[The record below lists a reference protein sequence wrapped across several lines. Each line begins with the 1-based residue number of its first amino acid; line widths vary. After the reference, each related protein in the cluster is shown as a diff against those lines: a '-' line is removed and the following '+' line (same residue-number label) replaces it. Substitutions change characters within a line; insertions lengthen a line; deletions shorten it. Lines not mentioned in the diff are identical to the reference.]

1 MRRQDPGSKAHA
13 WRGLI
18 LAAAILIVMFAS
30 STVAW
35 GQGCAMCY
43 NSAAAAKASAIQAL
57 KQGILVLLFPP
68 LAMFIGIFA
77 LAFRRR
83 HRFNDDETAETIDA
97 RQALHELRA
106 FLPSAGVED
115 PPANRRVIVRELV
128 ENERDTSAGDA

>member
-1 MRRQDPGSKAHA
+1 MRMRDPISKACA
-13 WRGLI
+13 CRGLI

-83 HRFNDDETAETIDA
+83 HRFNDDETAETFDT
-97 RQALHELRA
+97 RQALH
-106 FLPSAGVED
+106 
-115 PPANRRVIVRELV
+115 
-128 ENERDTSAGDA
+128 

>member
-1 MRRQDPGSKAHA
+1 MRDPISKACA
-13 WRGLI
+13 CRGLI

-83 HRFNDDETAETIDA
+83 HRFNDDETAETFET
-97 RQALHELRA
+97 RPVLSELGA
-106 FLPSAGVED
+106 FLTSAGVED
-115 PPANRRVIVRELV
+115 PPVIPRVIVRELV
-128 ENERDTSAGDA
+128 GNERDTSAGDA

>member
-1 MRRQDPGSKAHA
+1 MRMRDPISKARA
-13 WRGLI
+13 CRGPI
-18 LAAAILIVMFAS
+18 LAAVILIVMFAS

-77 LAFRRR
+77 LAFRLR
-83 HRFNDDETAETIDA
+83 HRFNDVVTSEKFVS
-97 RQALHELRA
+97 RPALHVLRSI
-106 FLPSAGVED
+106 FP
-115 PPANRRVIVRELV
+115 
-128 ENERDTSAGDA
+128 